1 MPESPGKKLVASC
14 GLYCGDCPFH
24 KGDVADLARDLRKKL
39 REYRFDKT
47 AEAIPFK
54 AFDAYPACYET
65 LGAMVKLRCRRGCR
79 AGGPPC
85 SIKDCAERRR
95 FAGCWECDDFA
106 SCSKLEKRLA
116 VAHGAAYLYNLRKL
130 KRDGVD
136 AFLAGPRKWYAK

>member
-1 MPESPGKKLVASC
+1 MTASAKEMIAAC

-24 KGDVADLARDLRKKL
+24 KGDIADLARDLRKKL
-39 REYRFDKT
+39 RGYRFDKI

-85 SIKDCAERRR
+85 NIKDCVARKG

-106 SCSKLEKRLA
+106 SCAKLEKRLA
-116 VAHGAAYLYNLRKL
+116 VAHGTAHLYNLRKL
-130 KRDGVD
+130 KRDGVR
-136 AFLAGPRKWYAK
+136 AFLAGPRKWWAK

>member
-1 MPESPGKKLVASC
+1 MTASAKEMIAAC

-24 KGDVADLARDLRKKL
+24 KGDIADLARDLRKKL
-39 REYRFDKT
+39 REYRFDKI

-85 SIKDCAERRR
+85 NIKDCAERRG

-106 SCSKLEKRLA
+106 SCAKLEKRLA
-116 VAHGAAYLYNLRKL
+116 VAHGTAHLYNLRKL
-130 KRDGVD
+130 KRDGVRV
-136 AFLAGPRKWYAK
+136 FLDGPRKWYAK